1 MFGHAYTATTSDS
14 QHNRQGVLGGSR
26 ILIVEDEPL
35 MAVDYHFQV
44 RDMGAISVGYK
55 STNSAALDFLA
66 SNAVDAV
73 IVDYALRD
81 GKSEP
86 LMRWLLEHSIPFVVI
101 TANKPEMRQWI
112 GLVPVLDKPVSPLD
126 LRTALFGLLVR
137 RNKAD
142 VGNIARPC

>member
-1 MFGHAYTATTSDS
+1 MFGHPYTATVSDGQS
-14 QHNRQGVLGGSR
+14 NRQGELRGSR

-44 RDMGAISVGYK
+44 RDMGAIPVGYK

-66 SNAVDAV
+66 SNAVDAA

-86 LMRWLLEHSIPFVVI
+86 IMRCLLERSIPFVVI
-101 TANKPEMRQWI
+101 TANKPEMRQWV

-126 LRTALFGLLVR
+126 LRTALFGFLIR
-137 RNKAD
+137 RGEA
-142 VGNIARPC
+142 AQLEHSL

>member
-1 MFGHAYTATTSDS
+1 MFGHVYKAAIGDS
-14 QHNRQGVLGGSR
+14 QSNRQGVLRGSR

-44 RDMGAISVGYK
+44 HDMGAIPVRYK

-66 SNAVDAV
+66 SNAVDAA

-81 GKSEP
+81 GTSEP
-86 LMRWLLEHSIPFVVI
+86 IMRCLLERSIPFVVI
-101 TANKPEMRQWI
+101 TANKPEMRQWV

-126 LRTALFGLLVR
+126 LRTALFGLLVHR
-137 RNKAD
+137 KRAD
-142 VGNIARPC
+142 GTIAA

>member
-1 MFGHAYTATTSDS
+1 MFGHPYTATVSDGRS
-14 QHNRQGVLGGSR
+14 NRQGELRGSR

-44 RDMGAISVGYK
+44 RDMGTIPVGYK

-66 SNAVDAV
+66 SNAVDAA
-73 IVDYALRD
+73 IVDYALSD

-86 LMRWLLEHSIPFVVI
+86 IMRCLLERSIPFVVI
-101 TANKPEMRQWI
+101 TANKPEMRQWV

-126 LRTALFGLLVR
+126 LRTALFGFLIR
-137 RNKAD
+137 RGEA
-142 VGNIARPC
+142 AQLEHSL

>member
-1 MFGHAYTATTSDS
+1 MVSHAYTATVSDS
-14 QHNRQGVLGGSR
+14 QGNRQRILRGRR

-44 RDMGAISVGYK
+44 RDMGATRVGYK
-55 STNSAALDFLA
+55 STKSAALDFLA
-66 SNAVDAV
+66 SNAVDAA

-86 LMRWLLEHSIPFVVI
+86 IMRCLLERGIPFVVI

-112 GLVPVLDKPVSPLD
+112 GRVSVLDKPVSPLD
-126 LRTALFGLLVR
+126 LRTALF
-137 RNKAD
+137 
-142 VGNIARPC
+142 

>member
-14 QHNRQGVLGGSR
+14 PSNRQGVLRGSR

-44 RDMGAISVGYK
+44 QDMGAIPVGYK
-55 STNSAALDFLA
+55 STNSDALDFLA
-66 SNAVDAV
+66 SHAVDAA
-73 IVDYALRD
+73 IVDYVLSD

-86 LMRWLLEHSIPFVVI
+86 IMRCLLERSIPFVVI
-101 TANKPEMRQWI
+101 TANQPEMRQWI

-126 LRTALFGLLVR
+126 LHTALFGLLVR
-137 RNKAD
+137 R
-142 VGNIARPC
+142 GETARLERNS

>member
-1 MFGHAYTATTSDS
+1 MVSHAYTATVSDS
-14 QHNRQGVLGGSR
+14 QRDRQGVLRGRR

-35 MAVDYHFQV
+35 MAVDYRFQLGE
-44 RDMGAISVGYK
+44 MGAIPVGYK

-66 SNAVDAV
+66 SNAIDAA

-86 LMRWLLEHSIPFVVI
+86 IMRCLLERSIPFVVI

-112 GLVPVLDKPVSPLD
+112 GLVPVLDKPVSPRD

-137 RNKAD
+137 RYGTA
-142 VGNIARPC
+142 

>member
-14 QHNRQGVLGGSR
+14 PSNRQGVLRGSR

-44 RDMGAISVGYK
+44 QDMGAIPVGYK

-66 SNAVDAV
+66 SNAVDAA
-73 IVDYALRD
+73 IVDYVLRD

-86 LMRWLLEHSIPFVVI
+86 IMRCLLERSIPFVVI
-101 TANKPEMRQWI
+101 TANQPEMRQWI

-137 RNKAD
+137 R
-142 VGNIARPC
+142 GETARLERNS

>member
-1 MFGHAYTATTSDS
+1 MFSHAYTAPTSDS
-14 QHNRQGVLGGSR
+14 QRNRQGVLGGSR

-44 RDMGAISVGYK
+44 QDMGAIPVGYK
-55 STNSAALDFLA
+55 STNSDALDFLA
-66 SNAVDAV
+66 SHAVDAA
-73 IVDYALRD
+73 IVDYVLRD

-86 LMRWLLEHSIPFVVI
+86 IMRCLWQVGKCI
-101 TANKPEMRQWI
+101 KQWI

-137 RNKAD
+137 R
-142 VGNIARPC
+142 GETARLERNS

>member
-1 MFGHAYTATTSDS
+1 MFGHRYTATVSDGRS
-14 QHNRQGVLGGSR
+14 NRQGELRGSR

-44 RDMGAISVGYK
+44 QDMGAIPVGYK
-55 STNSAALDFLA
+55 STNSDALDFLA
-66 SNAVDAV
+66 SNAVDAA

-86 LMRWLLEHSIPFVVI
+86 IMRCLLERSIPFVVI

-126 LRTALFGLLVR
+126 LRTALFGFLIR
-137 RNKAD
+137 RGEA
-142 VGNIARPC
+142 AQLEHSL

>member
-1 MFGHAYTATTSDS
+1 MFGHPYTATVSDGQS
-14 QHNRQGVLGGSR
+14 NRQGELRGSR

-44 RDMGAISVGYK
+44 QDMGAIPVGYK
-55 STNSAALDFLA
+55 STNSDALDFLA
-66 SNAVDAV
+66 SHAVDAA
-73 IVDYALRD
+73 IVDYVLRD

-86 LMRWLLEHSIPFVVI
+86 IMRCLLERSIPFVVI
-101 TANKPEMRQWI
+101 TANQPEMRQWI

-137 RNKAD
+137 R
-142 VGNIARPC
+142 GETARLERNS

>member
-1 MFGHAYTATTSDS
+1 MFGHPYTATVSDGQS
-14 QHNRQGVLGGSR
+14 NRQGELRGSR

-44 RDMGAISVGYK
+44 QDMGAIPVGYK
-55 STNSAALDFLA
+55 STNSDALAFLA
-66 SNAVDAV
+66 SHAVDAA
-73 IVDYALRD
+73 IVDYVLRD

-86 LMRWLLEHSIPFVVI
+86 IMRCLLERSIPFVVI
-101 TANKPEMRQWI
+101 TANQPEMRQWI

-137 RNKAD
+137 R
-142 VGNIARPC
+142 GETARPERNS